1 MSKSPLDELLYRFS
15 QHVATTLHL
24 PHLAE
29 HFPTIMLSFLI
40 WNTIQYILS
49 PYFSP
54 YLSTAYA
61 EYARNQRSKR
71 GKSSN
76 SKQDAK
82 QRANKLL
89 EGWHAHSV
97 AFLHAV
103 VIIPLAIG
111 CLGFPALDG
120 VRERAVGWDDRV
132 GMVHAVTCGYVVSNH
147 LVYWLRM
154 LTSLADS
161 KQS

>member
-15 QHVATTLHL
+15 QHVATALHL
-24 PHLAE
+24 PHLAG
-29 HFPTIMLSFLI
+29 HFPTMMLSFLI
-40 WNTIQYILS
+40 WNNIQHIIS

-61 EYARNQRSKR
+61 EYARIQRTKR
-71 GKSSN
+71 GKN
-76 SKQDAK
+76 IGAKNDAK
-82 QRANKLL
+82 QRANKSL

-111 CLGFPALDG
+111 SLGLPALDG
-120 VRERAVGWDDRV
+120 VRERAFGWDDRV
-132 GMVHAVTCGYVVSNH
+132 GMVHAITCGYVVFNH
-147 LVYWLRM
+147 FIY
-154 LTSLADS
+154 
-161 KQS
+161 